1 MFTHASTDKIK
12 NISNLGVRG
21 FSAQLSERSL
31 ELVRFCFQNVRL
43 MEYYNY
49 VVTSTSYIPRYTR
62 RVPWFSKTRSNQQLS
77 FNALLNRSCSIEA
90 IHTLRVHY
98 AHAAAN
104 LNSGYSKYAKVARGH
119 YFCTIALQ
127 TSRAVLTRA

>member
-1 MFTHASTDKIK
+1 MVVLVK
-12 NISNLGVRG
+12 LGQKFL
-21 FSAQLSERSL
+21 FSWSL
-31 ELVRFCFQNVRL
+31 FILIDIL
-43 MEYYNY
+43 MG
-49 VVTSTSYIPRYTR
+49 
-62 RVPWFSKTRSNQQLS
+62 
-77 FNALLNRSCSIEA
+77 

-104 LNSGYSKYAKVARGH
+104 LNSEFSKYAKIARVH